1 MRRAMAT
8 LLTIEEALQQIL
20 SHVRPLPVEAVAL
33 ASAAGRVL
41 GEDARA
47 VVDLPPF
54 ASSAM
59 DGFAVR
65 AADTPGTLPVV
76 ARIAAGKPAT
86 RALEAG
92 EAMTIAT
99 GGVVPPGADAVAP
112 VEVVVHR
119 DNSIEVPKVEPGAH
133 VRPRAGDL
141 TAGDVV
147 VHAGAV
153 VRAAELGALAAAGLG
168 EVVCARR
175 PRAAVVSTGT
185 ELRPPGE
192 HLEPGQIYE
201 ANGVML
207 AAALASAGAVVLPPT
222 FATDD
227 EQAHRAVL
235 ERGLAADVLVTSGG
249 VSVGPHDLVRQIE
262 AELGVTE
269 VFWKVAVKPGKPIS
283 FGVRDGTLVFGLP
296 GNPVS
301 SLVCFELFVRPALL
315 ALQGA
320 GEPGPVFAPGEL
332 TAAVR
337 RNPERDEFLRA
348 RLRVDGAR
356 VLLEPVTGQ
365 ESHMIARAAAAD
377 ALVLAPR
384 GDGELAAGT
393 SVRYLSLR

>member
-1 MRRAMAT
+1 MAT
-8 LLTIEEALQQIL
+8 LLTIEEALQEIL
-20 SHVRPLPVEAVAL
+20 ARAQPLPAEAVPLVA
-33 ASAAGRVL
+33 AAGRVL
-41 GEDARA
+41 AEDARA
-47 VVDLPPF
+47 GVDLPPF

-65 AADTPGTLPVV
+65 AVDTPGRLPVV
-76 ARIAAGKPAT
+76 ARIAAGRPAP
-86 RALEAG
+86 RGLEAG

-99 GGVVPPGADAVAP
+99 GGVVPLGADAVIP
-112 VEVVVHR
+112 VEVVVQHGNEI
-119 DNSIEVPKVEPGAH
+119 DVPEVEPGAH
-133 VRPRAGDL
+133 VRPRGGDL
-141 TAGDVV
+141 ASGDVV
-147 VHAGAV
+147 VRAGAV
-153 VRAAELGALAAAGLG
+153 LRAAELGALAAAGLG
-168 EVVCARR
+168 EVVCTKR

-185 ELRPPGE
+185 ELRSPGE
-192 HLEPGQIYE
+192 RLEPGQIYE

-207 AAALASAGAVVLPPT
+207 AAALASAGAVVMPPT
-222 FATDD
+222 SVTDD

-235 ERGLAADVLVTSGG
+235 ERGLSADVLVTSGG

-262 AELGVTE
+262 AELGVSE

-283 FGVRDGTLVFGLP
+283 FGVRERTLVFGLP

-301 SLVCFELFVRPALL
+301 SLVCFELFVRPAVL

-320 GEPGPVFAPGEL
+320 REPGPVFAPGEL

-377 ALVLAPR
+377 ALVFAPR
-384 GDGELAAGT
+384 GDGELAEGT
-393 SVRYLSLR
+393 TVRYLTLR

>member
-1 MRRAMAT
+1 MAH
-8 LLTIEEALQQIL
+8 LLTFEEALREIL
-20 SHVRPLPVEAVAL
+20 SRVRPLPAEPVPL

-47 VVDLPPF
+47 AVDLPPF

-65 AADTPGTLPVV
+65 AVDTPGTLPVV

-86 RALEAG
+86 RALAAG
-92 EAMTIAT
+92 EAMAIAT
-99 GGVVPPGADAVAP
+99 GGVVPTGADAVSP
-112 VEVVVHR
+112 VEAVVQY
-119 DNSIEVPKVEPGAH
+119 DDSIEVPKVEPGAH
-133 VRPRAGDL
+133 VRPRGGDL
-141 TAGDVV
+141 ASGDVV
-147 VHAGAV
+147 VRAGAV
-153 VRAAELGALAAAGLG
+153 LRAAELGALAAAGLG
-168 EVVCARR
+168 EVVCAKR
-175 PRAAVVSTGT
+175 PRAVVVSTGT
-185 ELRPPGE
+185 ELRSPGE
-192 HLEPGQIYE
+192 RLEPGQIYE

-207 AAALASAGAVVLPPT
+207 AAALASAGAVVTPPT
-222 FATDD
+222 SATDD

-283 FGVRDGTLVFGLP
+283 FGVREGTLVFGLP

-320 GEPGPVFAPGEL
+320 REPGPVFAPGEL

-377 ALVLAPR
+377 ALVFAPR
-384 GDGELAAGT
+384 GDGELAEGT
-393 SVRYLSLR
+393 TVRYLPLR